1 MSTSKQQLKTIAW
14 WEFKRFFKWK
24 QELISIALLAIIF
37 IVSAGWGVITEIFS
51 EQHQGAIYYENKAEQ
66 SWRFDESDKVP
77 LRDAGS
83 MEVQQWQ
90 QKLPEDLDVLVVISS
105 NLDAEIVV
113 REKDDWQADLIDELQ
128 QQLQQERIA
137 RLSLSEEQ
145 RTIIEQ
151 PPEIART
158 IQSTDVDVSSAEED
172 EGFKEALPM
181 LVTISITVGVFTGF
195 GLMMMSITAEKQQRV
210 TEQLLTIISPRQ
222 WMDGKILGITLH
234 SIKSMVFLGLFFTGI
249 GLVASMFAGESG
261 GGASFDRYYGAVLS
275 LIFVVLGLILI
286 NAMLAGF
293 SATIDDPNHSSR
305 SSVMLLPLLPVFLS
319 FSIID
324 NPEGGLAQV
333 MSILPISSFVMM
345 PVRLLQTDVS
355 WWQQLLSFA
364 LLIVFVI
371 WMRNVAARLFAM
383 GIQFYGKE
391 PTWKDIWNA
400 IKG

>member
-1 MSTSKQQLKTIAW
+1 MNRSQQLKTIAW

-37 IVSAGWGVITEIFS
+37 LVSAGWGVITEVFS
-51 EQHQGAIYYENKAEQ
+51 EQHQGAIFYQNKAEQ
-66 SWRFDESDKVP
+66 SWRFEAPDDVP
-77 LRDAGS
+77 LRAAGS

-90 QKLPEDLDVLVVISS
+90 QQLPDDLDVLVVISPS
-105 NLDAEIVV
+105 LEAELVV
-113 REKDDWQADLIDELQ
+113 REKDDWQDGLVKALE
-128 QQLQQERIA
+128 QQLQQQRIKQLT
-137 RLSLSEEQ
+137 LSDQQ
-145 RTIIEQ
+145 RQVINE
-151 PPEIART
+151 PPAIT
-158 IQSTDVDVSSAEED
+158 TTVQSTEVSAQDED
-172 EGFKEALPM
+172 EGGFSEALPM
-181 LVTISITVGVFTGF
+181 LVTVAITVGVFTGF

-210 TEQLLTIISPRQ
+210 TEQLLTIISPTQ

-249 GLVASMFAGESG
+249 GLVASMFSG
-261 GGASFDRYYGAVLS
+261 GDSSVSFDRYYGAVLS
-275 LIFVVLGLILI
+275 VVFVLLGLVLI

-324 NPEGGLAQV
+324 NPDGGLAQV

-345 PVRLLQTDVS
+345 PVRLLQTDVT
-355 WWQQLLSFA
+355 WWQQLLSLA
-364 LLIVFVI
+364 LLVVFVI
-371 WMRNVAARLFAM
+371 WMRNVAGRLFAM

-391 PTWKDIWNA
+391 PSWKDIWNA

>member
-1 MSTSKQQLKTIAW
+1 MNNDKQQLRTIAW

-24 QELISIALLAIIF
+24 QELISIALLAVIF
-37 IVSAGWGVITEIFS
+37 LVSAGWGVITEIFS
-51 EQHQGAIYYENKAEQ
+51 EQHQGAIYYQNKAQQ
-66 SWRFDESDKVP
+66 SWRFDSSDAVP

-83 MEVQQWQ
+83 MEVQQWRET
-90 QKLPEDLDVLVVISS
+90 LPENLDVLVVIKP
-105 NLDAEIVV
+105 NLEAEVVV
-113 REKDDWQADLIDELQ
+113 REKDDWQDALIDDLQ
-128 QQLQQERIA
+128 QQLQQQRIKQLELTARERQVIN
-137 RLSLSEEQ
+137 E
-145 RTIIEQ
+145 
-151 PPEIART
+151 PPAVART
-158 IQSTDVDVSSAEED
+158 VQQSADAASADAED
-172 EGFKEALPM
+172 DSFNEALPM
-181 LVTISITVGVFTGF
+181 LVTVAITVGVFTGF

-210 TEQLLTIISPRQ
+210 TEQLLTIITPTQ

-234 SIKSMVFLGLFFTGI
+234 SVKSMVFLGLFFTAIGI
-249 GLVASMFAGESG
+249 VASMFSG
-261 GGASFDRYYGAVLS
+261 DGGSVSFDRYYGALLS
-275 LIFVVLGLILI
+275 LVFVLLGLVLI

-324 NPEGGLAQV
+324 NPDGGLAQV

-355 WWQQLLSFA
+355 WWQQLLSLG
-364 LLIVFVI
+364 LLVVFVI
-371 WMRNVAARLFAM
+371 WMRNVAGRLFAM

-391 PTWKDIWNA
+391 PSWKDIWNA

>member
-1 MSTSKQQLKTIAW
+1 MNRSQQLKTIAW

-37 IVSAGWGVITEIFS
+37 LVSAGWGVITEVFS
-51 EQHQGAIYYENKAEQ
+51 EQHQGAIFYQNKAEQ
-66 SWRFDESDKVP
+66 SWRFEAPDGVP
-77 LRDAGS
+77 LRAAGS

-90 QKLPEDLDVLVVISS
+90 QQLPDDLDVLVVISPS
-105 NLDAEIVV
+105 LEAELVV
-113 REKDDWQADLIDELQ
+113 REKDDWQDGLVKALE
-128 QQLQQERIA
+128 QQLQQQRIKQLT
-137 RLSLSEEQ
+137 LSDQQ
-145 RTIIEQ
+145 RQVINE
-151 PPEIART
+151 PPAIT
-158 IQSTDVDVSSAEED
+158 TTVQSTEVSAQDED
-172 EGFKEALPM
+172 EGGFSEALPM
-181 LVTISITVGVFTGF
+181 LVTVAITVGVFTGF

-210 TEQLLTIISPRQ
+210 TEQLLTIISPTQ

-249 GLVASMFAGESG
+249 GLVASMFSGGESSV
-261 GGASFDRYYGAVLS
+261 SFDRYYGAVLS
-275 LIFVVLGLILI
+275 VVFVLLGLVLI

-324 NPEGGLAQV
+324 NPDGGLAQV

-345 PVRLLQTDVS
+345 PVRLLQTDVT
-355 WWQQLLSFA
+355 WWQQLLSLA
-364 LLIVFVI
+364 LLVVFVI
-371 WMRNVAARLFAM
+371 WMRNVAGRLFAM

-391 PTWKDIWNA
+391 PSWKDIWNA

>member
-1 MSTSKQQLKTIAW
+1 MNRSQQLKTIAW

-37 IVSAGWGVITEIFS
+37 LVSAGWGVITEVFS
-51 EQHQGAIYYENKAEQ
+51 EQHQGAIFYQNKAEQ
-66 SWRFDESDKVP
+66 SWRFEAPDDVP
-77 LRDAGS
+77 LRAAGS

-90 QKLPEDLDVLVVISS
+90 QQLPDDLDVLVVISPS
-105 NLDAEIVV
+105 LEAELVV
-113 REKDDWQADLIDELQ
+113 REKDDWQDGLVKALE
-128 QQLQQERIA
+128 QQLQQQRIKQLT
-137 RLSLSEEQ
+137 LSDQQ
-145 RTIIEQ
+145 RQVINE
-151 PPEIART
+151 PPAIT
-158 IQSTDVDVSSAEED
+158 TTVQSTDVSAQDED
-172 EGFKEALPM
+172 EGGFSEALPM
-181 LVTISITVGVFTGF
+181 LVTVSITVGVFTGF

-210 TEQLLTIISPRQ
+210 TEQLLTIISPTQ

-249 GLVASMFAGESG
+249 GLVASMFSG
-261 GGASFDRYYGAVLS
+261 GDSSVSFDRYYGAVLS
-275 LIFVVLGLILI
+275 VVFVLLGLVLI

-324 NPEGGLAQV
+324 NPDGGLAQV

-345 PVRLLQTDVS
+345 PVRLLQTDVT
-355 WWQQLLSFA
+355 WWQQLLSLA
-364 LLIVFVI
+364 LLVVFVI
-371 WMRNVAARLFAM
+371 WMRNVAGRLFAM

-391 PTWKDIWNA
+391 PSWKDIWNA

>member
-1 MSTSKQQLKTIAW
+1 MNRSQQLKTIAW

-37 IVSAGWGVITEIFS
+37 LVSAGWGVITEVFS
-51 EQHQGAIYYENKAEQ
+51 EQHQGAIFYQNKAEQ
-66 SWRFDESDKVP
+66 SWRFEAPDDVP
-77 LRDAGS
+77 LRAAGS

-90 QKLPEDLDVLVVISS
+90 QQLPDDLDVLVVISPS
-105 NLDAEIVV
+105 LEAELVV
-113 REKDDWQADLIDELQ
+113 REKDDWQDGLVKALE
-128 QQLQQERIA
+128 QQLQQQRIKQLT
-137 RLSLSEEQ
+137 LSDQQ
-145 RTIIEQ
+145 RQVINE
-151 PPEIART
+151 PPAIT
-158 IQSTDVDVSSAEED
+158 TTVQSTEVSAQDED
-172 EGFKEALPM
+172 EGGFSEALPM
-181 LVTISITVGVFTGF
+181 LVTVSITVGVFTGF

-210 TEQLLTIISPRQ
+210 TEQLLTIISPTQ

-249 GLVASMFAGESG
+249 GLVASMFSG
-261 GGASFDRYYGAVLS
+261 GDSSVSFDRYYGAVLS
-275 LIFVVLGLILI
+275 VVFVLLGLVLI

-324 NPEGGLAQV
+324 NPDGGLAQV

-345 PVRLLQTDVS
+345 PVRLLQTDVT
-355 WWQQLLSFA
+355 WWQQLLSLA
-364 LLIVFVI
+364 LLVVFVI
-371 WMRNVAARLFAM
+371 WMRNVAGRLFAM

-391 PTWKDIWNA
+391 PSWKDIWNA

>member
-1 MSTSKQQLKTIAW
+1 MNRSQQLKTIAW

-37 IVSAGWGVITEIFS
+37 LVSAGWGVITEVFS
-51 EQHQGAIYYENKAEQ
+51 EQHQGAIFYQNKAEQ
-66 SWRFDESDKVP
+66 SWRFEAPDGVP
-77 LRDAGS
+77 LRAAGS

-90 QKLPEDLDVLVVISS
+90 QQLPDDLDVLVVISPS
-105 NLDAEIVV
+105 LEAELVV
-113 REKDDWQADLIDELQ
+113 REKDDWQDGLVKALE
-128 QQLQQERIA
+128 QQLQQQRIKQLT
-137 RLSLSEEQ
+137 LSDQQ
-145 RTIIEQ
+145 RQVINE
-151 PPEIART
+151 PPAIT
-158 IQSTDVDVSSAEED
+158 TTVQSTDVSAQDED
-172 EGFKEALPM
+172 EGGFSEALPM
-181 LVTISITVGVFTGF
+181 LVTVAITVGVFTGF

-210 TEQLLTIISPRQ
+210 TEQLLTIISPTQ

-249 GLVASMFAGESG
+249 GLVASMFSGGESSV
-261 GGASFDRYYGAVLS
+261 SFDRYYGAVLS
-275 LIFVVLGLILI
+275 VVFVLLGLVLI

-324 NPEGGLAQV
+324 NPDGGLAQV

-345 PVRLLQTDVS
+345 PVRLLQTDVT
-355 WWQQLLSFA
+355 WWQQLLSLA
-364 LLIVFVI
+364 LLVVFVI
-371 WMRNVAARLFAM
+371 WMRNVAGRLFAM

-391 PTWKDIWNA
+391 PSWKDIWNA